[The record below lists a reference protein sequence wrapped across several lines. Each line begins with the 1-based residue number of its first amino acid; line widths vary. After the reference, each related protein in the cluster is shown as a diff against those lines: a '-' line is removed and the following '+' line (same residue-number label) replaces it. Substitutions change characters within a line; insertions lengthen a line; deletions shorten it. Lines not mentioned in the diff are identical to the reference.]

1 MIGKVYNIMFIY
13 MCVVYENIINVY
25 IYIVVWS
32 LSLLEGVDTY
42 TR

>member
-1 MIGKVYNIMFIY
+1 MIGKVYNIMLIY

-32 LSLLEGVDTY
+32 LSLVEGVDTY

>member
-1 MIGKVYNIMFIY
+1 MIGKVYNIMYIY

>member
-32 LSLLEGVDTY
+32 LSLVEGVDTY

>member
-1 MIGKVYNIMFIY
+1 MIGKVYNIMLIY